1 MNTYSKLK
9 VQRIRNFLY
18 IGVSIILLT
27 GLVISSNIQL
37 DVFAQNNNNGIDQEI
52 QDIVKKVATTNP
64 DIKTDNLSNL
74 LSALFQTLIKSGG
87 QEKAKEEIH
96 AINFQV
102 TQYPKGIIVQSLD
115 KLTKQLVSS
124 SPQLPIDKNITPI
137 INQILQEKSQSKNI
151 SQAIVNTTVKFNK
164 LNQKSSEINQL
175 LTKSSQILSK
185 EGKVSPALAESI
197 LKQLYLQT
205 AKSKGIVLADQSI
218 KKIADILTK
227 QPKGDFTKSLVDLVK
242 ISQNDLGTN
251 SQLINTIKQIV
262 NKIGTTN
269 NQVSEKTT
277 NKQSQQQSHQYTSNA
292 CPAKNVQHWDK
303 IVFVIKS
310 ADLAKRLKLPAN
322 SELDIKVLDDPTKV
336 ADLKKNVLNFL
347 KVPNEPRSSIEILQ
361 VKYAMICVV
370 R

>member
-18 IGVSIILLT
+18 IGISIVLLT
-27 GLVISSNIQL
+27 GLAISPNIQL
-37 DVFAQNNNNGIDQEI
+37 DIFAQNNNLIDQEI
-52 QDIVKKVATTNP
+52 QDIVKKVTTTNP
-64 DIKTDNLSNL
+64 DIKTDNLRNF
-74 LSALFQTLIKSGG
+74 LSTLSQTLIKSVG
-87 QEKAKEEIH
+87 QEKAKGEIH
-96 AINFQV
+96 IINLQI
-102 TQYPKGIIVQSLD
+102 TNYPKGVVVQSLD

-124 SPQLPIDKNITPI
+124 STTIDKNITPI
-137 INQILQEKSQSKNI
+137 INQIFQEKSQGKDI
-151 SQAIVNTTVKFNK
+151 SQAIVNTAVKSTT
-164 LNQKSSEINQL
+164 LNQKSTEINQL
-175 LTKSSQILSK
+175 ITKSSQILSK